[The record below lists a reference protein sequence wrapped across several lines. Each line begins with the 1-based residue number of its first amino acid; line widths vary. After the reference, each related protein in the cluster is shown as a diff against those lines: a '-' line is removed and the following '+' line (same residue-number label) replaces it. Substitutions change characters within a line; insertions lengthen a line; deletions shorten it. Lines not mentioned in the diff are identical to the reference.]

1 MNNGNDWAEVVGAVG
16 IFAFITTVV
25 TVIIVQVATTIR
37 AKAALTR
44 EDEYRKLAEKAVRL
58 QEATEQRLVV
68 LDEQARQTQAR
79 LTSIERILK
88 QVE

>member
-1 MNNGNDWAEVVGAVG
+1 MSGNDWAEVVGAVG
-16 IFAFITTVV
+16 IFAFIITII

-37 AKAALTR
+37 AKAALAR
-44 EDEYRKLAEKAVRL
+44 EDEYRKLAERAVLL
-58 QEATEQRLVV
+58 QEVIEKRLGA
-68 LDEQARQTQAR
+68 LDEQAGQTQTR

>member
-1 MNNGNDWAEVVGAVG
+1 MNGNDWAEVVGAVG

-37 AKAALTR
+37 AKATLTR
-44 EDEYRKLAEKAVRL
+44 EDEYRKLAEKAVQL
-58 QEATEQRLVV
+58 QEATEKRLVT
-68 LDEQARQTQAR
+68 LDEQAQQTQAR

>member
-1 MNNGNDWAEVVGAVG
+1 MNGNDWAEVVGAVG
-16 IFAFITTVV
+16 IFAFIITII

-37 AKAALTR
+37 AKAALAR
-44 EDEYRKLAEKAVRL
+44 EDEYRKLAERAVLL
-58 QEATEQRLVV
+58 QEAIEKRLVA
-68 LDEQARQTQAR
+68 LDEQAGQTQTR

>member
-1 MNNGNDWAEVVGAVG
+1 MSGNDWAEVAGAVG
-16 IFAFITTVV
+16 IFAFVITIT

-37 AKAALTR
+37 AKAALAR
-44 EDEYRKLAEKAVRL
+44 EDEYRKLAERASLL
-58 QEATEQRLVV
+58 QEAIEKRLVA
-68 LDEQARQTQAR
+68 LDEQAGQTQTR